1 MAGPTEVNVEISTS
15 SQYMQWG
22 SLPQPSYP
30 TITLNGTPLT
40 QPSGVRDIPNG
51 FQVVVF
57 DSSQDM
63 TDPASIVSNQYLYLY
78 APDGEWADTYQYL
91 YAGIVNQ
98 LLTSGN
104 IEQQLV
110 FVVSF
115 GLDVNMPPTNDA
127 LGLFLGLGAGPE
139 LQKWET
145 SVDVGS
151 EGGFVG
157 NPATYVLVGESQNGY
172 GEGTEQFDNPGT
184 SPVETTV
191 TATLANP

>member
-1 MAGPTEVNVEISTS
+1 MAGPTEVTVEISTS
-15 SQYMQWG
+15 SQQMTWPN
-22 SLPQPSYP
+22 LPQPSFP
-30 TITLNGTPLT
+30 TITLNGQPLP
-40 QPSGVRDIPNG
+40 QPEWKPSEPSG

-57 DSSQDM
+57 DSTQDI
-63 TDPASIVSNQYLYLY
+63 TQPASILSNQYFQLY
-78 APDGEWADTYQYL
+78 APNGLWADTYQYL
-91 YAGIVNQ
+91 YRGMVTAV
-98 LLTSGN
+98 LTSGN
-104 IEQQLV
+104 VEAQIVLV
-110 FVVSF
+110 ASY

-157 NPATYVLVGESQNGY
+157 NPGNYILVGETQNGY
-172 GEGTEQFDNPGT
+172 GEGTEQWDYPGT

-191 TATLANP
+191 TATVG